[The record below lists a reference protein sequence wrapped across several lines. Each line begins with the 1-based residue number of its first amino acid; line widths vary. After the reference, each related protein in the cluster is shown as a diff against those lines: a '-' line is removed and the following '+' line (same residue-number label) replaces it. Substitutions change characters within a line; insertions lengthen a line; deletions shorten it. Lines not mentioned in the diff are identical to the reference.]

1 MTGFNRV
8 FSRVSCLAALIALMA
23 AVTGLPASAEDNHI
37 QRYGEKDTEKTPTQ
51 KAAEK
56 EAQKAYER
64 SLGNI
69 PAQKSTDP
77 WGIARGDNA
86 APNAAPKAAAK
97 TASPKPKAKNN
108 TTTDT
113 KTDSAAKQ

>member
-1 MTGFNRV
+1 MTILSRV
-8 FSRVSCLAALIALMA
+8 FSRVPGLVALIALL
-23 AVTGLPASAEDNHI
+23 AVVMILPASAQDNHV
-37 QRYGEKDTEKTPTQ
+37 QRYGEKDTEKSATE

-77 WGIARGDNA
+77 WGIVRSDD
-86 APNAAPKAAAK
+86 APKAAKAAPAKPKVKNEAAK
-97 TASPKPKAKNN
+97 TDA
-108 TTTDT
+108 T
-113 KTDSAAKQ
+113 KSADSKTGAAAK